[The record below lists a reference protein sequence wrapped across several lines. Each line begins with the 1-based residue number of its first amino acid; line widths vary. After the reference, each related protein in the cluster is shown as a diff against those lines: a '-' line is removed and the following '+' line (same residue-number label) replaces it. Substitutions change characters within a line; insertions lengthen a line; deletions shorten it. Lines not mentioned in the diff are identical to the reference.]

1 MELYSLPSFSSRG
14 YDYEGS
20 LGSRNPGFYGG
31 SKIVSS
37 SQCENLIDFLS
48 LIFYVKSILENQKV
62 KIAVFAILRALNFIN
77 LANFSLPKVHKVR
90 IQILLMFIV
99 ADSALLEFQKL
110 ISRKI

>member
-37 SQCENLIDFLS
+37 SRFGNLIYNSSPSGRVRMKFLPHVMEKF
-48 LIFYVKSILENQKV
+48 IPQVMEKNILT
-62 KIAVFAILRALNFIN
+62 
-77 LANFSLPKVHKVR
+77 
-90 IQILLMFIV
+90 
-99 ADSALLEFQKL
+99 
-110 ISRKI
+110 SRDG

>member
-62 KIAVFAILRALNFIN
+62 KIAVFVIVGALNFV
-77 LANFSLPKVHKVR
+77 NFVNCSLQKVQKPIKIKV
-90 IQILLMFIV
+90 QSL
-99 ADSALLEFQKL
+99 
-110 ISRKI
+110 